1 MQDNNAR
8 PAGHTRTTLLA
19 LLEGNRPGPAGARTA
34 LADGAW
40 GTELQKRGLPVGDC
54 PDEWN
59 LTRPDAVRQVA
70 ASYFYAGSQI
80 ILTNTFGANPFQLAR
95 HGLEKRLVEINQAGA
110 RISVETTSAASRDTG
125 RDDIVLL
132 GDIGPSGRLLMMGEI
147 SEEELFA
154 GFSEQAQA
162 LSHAGVQGLIV
173 ETMSDVE
180 EMAIAVRA
188 ARSTGMP
195 VVASMTFDKGPKG
208 YHTMMGNT
216 PSLYVERATD
226 AGATVIGANCGTGI
240 EAYVELA
247 RELRGLTEKPVWI
260 KANAG
265 LPELKDGQAVYSMS
279 PDTYRDYARE
289 VVAAGVDVI
298 GGCCGTDPRFITAL
312 AEMLNTT
319 RSGRSV

>member
-1 MQDNNAR
+1 MQDKKR
-8 PAGHTRTTLLA
+8 RSPGHTQTTLLA
-19 LLEGNRPGPAGARTA
+19 LLEGKRPDTYGPGPA

-59 LTRPDAVRQVA
+59 LSRPDAVREVA
-70 ASYFYAGSQI
+70 ASYFRAGSQI

-110 RISVETTSAASRDTG
+110 RISVETAAAGSRETG

-132 GDIGPSGRLLMMGEI
+132 GDIGPSGKLLMMGDVG
-147 SEEELFA
+147 EEELFA

-162 LSHAGVQGLIV
+162 LSDAGVQGLIV

-188 ARSTGMP
+188 ARGTGMP

-208 YHTMMGNT
+208 YHTMMGNS
-216 PSLYVERATD
+216 PALYVEKATE
-226 AGATVIGANCGTGI
+226 AGATIIGANCGTGI

-247 RELRGLTEKPVWI
+247 RELRALTDSPVWI

-265 LPELKDGQAVYSMS
+265 LPELKGDKAVYSMT
-279 PDTYRDYARE
+279 PEAYRDHARE
-289 VVAAGVDVI
+289 VVHAGVDVI
-298 GGCCGTDPRFITAL
+298 GGCCGTDPRFIVAL
-312 AEMLNTT
+312 AGMLAEI
-319 RSGRSV
+319 RSARPA